1 MTQCYDSLSSNHT
14 NPPISSMLTT
24 SMSIFTLADTEPSA
38 GNIFVTG
45 HLGASCLPPR
55 RTSENVRLLKRLKEG
70 GDELDS
76 MDAHR
81 GHLVVPVLVEQVA
94 GVFRYQSCS
103 WYPLLWQRNKLP
115 VITHTPAWVRHD
127 WVNR

>member
-55 RTSENVRLLKRLKEG
+55 RTSENVRLLKRLKEE

-76 MDAHR
+76 MDAHVVIELYPYWSSKSRACSAISHVPGILCSGR
-81 GHLVVPVLVEQVA
+81 GTSFQ
-94 GVFRYQSCS
+94 
-103 WYPLLWQRNKLP
+103 
-115 VITHTPAWVRHD
+115 
-127 WVNR
+127 